1 MRRDELMHY
10 GMPRRSGRYPWGSG
24 EDPYQ
29 HSGDFMNRV
38 NELRKQG
45 VTEVDIA
52 KMVGVDSTTNLRAY
66 YAVAKNQV
74 RADTVARAKSLLA
87 DGHSVSEIGRIMGRN
102 ESSIRSLL
110 NEEAAARSS
119 AAMSLPRRAV
129 QYSS

>member
-45 VTEVDIA
+45 VSEVDIA
-52 KMVGVDSTTNLRAY
+52 KMVGVGSTTNLRAY

-74 RADTVARAKSLLA
+74 RADTLVRSAGSWGEMNPQFARCSMKRLLR
-87 DGHSVSEIGRIMGRN
+87 VR
-102 ESSIRSLL
+102 
-110 NEEAAARSS
+110 AR
-119 AAMSLPRRAV
+119 L
-129 QYSS
+129 